1 MKSLYIDHTKILNHL
16 IHVENRVTDIL
27 KNLRDK
33 REIFIDQYKDL
44 IPLDSRPE
52 IMYADVKSTKLSQM
66 TFRLLD
72 LYCLP
77 LAH

>member
-1 MKSLYIDHTKILNHL
+1 M
-16 IHVENRVTDIL
+16 ENRVTDIL

-72 LYCLP
+72 LYCLS